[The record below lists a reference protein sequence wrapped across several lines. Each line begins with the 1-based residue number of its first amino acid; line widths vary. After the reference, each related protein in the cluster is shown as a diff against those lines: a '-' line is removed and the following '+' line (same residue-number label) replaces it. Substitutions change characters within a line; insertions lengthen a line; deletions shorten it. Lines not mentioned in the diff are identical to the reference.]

1 MSRLEI
7 ILSSVLVLSTLFN
20 IGILI
25 YARSAMVRLLWVAEE
40 LGDLQTMV
48 TSFSNH
54 VQSVYEMDMF
64 YGDQTLQRLM
74 DHARSFDEQLE
85 TFEYIYSLIE
95 TEEPPLDDDIETA
108 GQETQEEN

>member
-20 IGILI
+20 IGILA
-25 YARSAMVRLLWVAEE
+25 YARSAMIRLLWVAEE
-40 LGDLQTMV
+40 LDDLQTMIN
-48 TSFSNH
+48 SFSNH
-54 VQSVYEMDMF
+54 VQTVYEMDTF
-64 YGDQTLQRLM
+64 YGDQTLQGLM

-95 TEEPPLDDDIETA
+95 TEESPLDDDTETA

>member
-7 ILSSVLVLSTLFN
+7 ILSSALALSILFN
-20 IGILI
+20 IGILV
-25 YARSAMVRLLWVAEE
+25 YARCAMVRLLWVAEE
-40 LGDLQTMV
+40 LDDLQTMIN
-48 TSFSNH
+48 SFSNH

-74 DHARSFDEQLE
+74 EHAHSFDEQLE

-95 TEEPPLDDDIETA
+95 TEETPLDDDTETA